1 MRQSAYA
8 GCLFSILMASFLL
21 GSCAPSKPQGGNVI
35 LMVVD
40 GCSTSVLS
48 AARWYNTYTDS
59 TFTGFNIDPYI
70 CGLMRTYSVNSP
82 IPGSPGAMSAIM
94 TGQVTRSS
102 TLAVAPSLVD
112 TPCTYTVDPS
122 QWDYDY
128 QSRPLM
134 TLLEAAAHEQG
145 KKVGMVVTVE
155 YWHATPA
162 ACSSHALSRSDQTHV
177 CRQIASQGID
187 VLFGGGTD
195 YIDDDIAKA
204 LEDKGI
210 SLIRQDVS
218 AFEDFSGDKVWSL
231 FAPVGL
237 NYEIDRKPSRQ
248 PSLAQMTS
256 KALDVLSK
264 GDKGFFLM
272 VEGSKVD
279 YAAHA
284 KDPVGLLSDFK
295 AFDDAVGVA
304 LDFAKKDGN
313 TTVVVVADHGTS
325 GMTIGN
331 DCYYNY
337 VETPLDE
344 QFGNIPLAKAS
355 GERIADTLMRCAP
368 SDVEAIF
375 KDMAGIIISEA
386 DKKAILERKELK
398 SEDYMKVAYDEGL
411 QSMVG
416 EILNQGTHIG
426 FVSGNHTG
434 EDVFMAVYSPDG
446 VRPEGVVKAVELNR
460 YLGER
465 LGLKE
470 SLKDL
475 TYKYFT
481 AAEDFLE
488 DVAVS
493 QEDGLY
499 VLDASFQ
506 GRRVHAVQDCST
518 IDFEGKKVDMG
529 TPAVVINGKFFLNSQ
544 SLR

>member
-8 GCLFSILMASFLL
+8 GCLFSILAASLLL
-21 GSCAPSKPQGGNVI
+21 GSCSHRKPQGGNVI
-35 LMVVD
+35 LMIVD

-94 TGQVTRSS
+94 TGQVCRSS
-102 TLAVAPSLVD
+102 AVATAPTRVES
-112 TPCTYTVDPS
+112 PCTYIVDPS
-122 QWDYDY
+122 TWDYDY
-128 QSRPLM
+128 EGRPLM

-145 KKVGMVVTVE
+145 KKVGLVATVE

-162 ACSSHALSRSDQTHV
+162 ACSSHALSRNAQKNI
-177 CRQIASQGID
+177 CRQMASQGID
-187 VLFGGGTD
+187 VLLAGGTD
-195 YIDDDIAKA
+195 YLGDGVTDLLDS
-204 LEDKGI
+204 EGI
-210 SLIRQDVS
+210 TLIKENVS
-218 AFEDFSGDKVWSL
+218 EYDAFAGDKLWSL
-231 FAPVGL
+231 FAPVGFGFEL
-237 NYEIDRKPSRQ
+237 DRNPSRQ

-256 KALDVLSK
+256 KALDILSK
-264 GDKGFFLM
+264 GEKGFFLM

-284 KDPVGLLSDFK
+284 KDPVGLLSDFR

-304 LDFAKKDGN
+304 LDFAKRDGN
-313 TTVVVVADHGTS
+313 TTVVIVADHGTS

-337 VETPLDE
+337 GETPLDK

-355 GERIADTLMRCAP
+355 GEKIADTLMRCAP

-446 VRPEGVVKAVELNR
+446 VRPEGVVKAVELNG

-475 TYKYFT
+475 TAKYFT
-481 AAEDFLE
+481 AVEDFLE
-488 DVAVS
+488 DIAVS

-518 IDFEGKKVDMG
+518 IDFDGKKVDMG